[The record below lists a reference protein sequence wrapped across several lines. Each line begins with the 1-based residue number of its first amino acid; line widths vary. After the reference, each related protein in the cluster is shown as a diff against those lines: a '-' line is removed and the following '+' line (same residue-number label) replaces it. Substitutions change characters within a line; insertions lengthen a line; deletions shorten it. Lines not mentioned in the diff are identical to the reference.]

1 LIDSKISKITKSIF
15 GKNFWRNYFNSTKT
29 VVLEATTRESV
40 RRERERERKREREK
54 GRERERE
61 QCRSVSPDVK
71 VERCEILSVRGL
83 YYYLQS
89 AKTLS
94 IMAFSIMIFGIMAFK
109 KVTFSKMSFS
119 IMAFSILAFN
129 IQHSA

>member
-1 LIDSKISKITKSIF
+1 LTQKLSKSRKASLEKT
-15 GKNFWRNYFNSTKT
+15 FWRNYFNSTKT
-29 VVLEATTRESV
+29 VFLEATTRESV
-40 RRERERERKREREK
+40 RRERERERKRDRKRE
-54 GRERERE
+54 GE

-71 VERCEILSVRGL
+71 VERCEILSARGL